1 MREDEAVVAE
11 SSKPQ
16 EPVPG
21 PKLEPKPDTRWP
33 EEAEPAVTSQV
44 LAGEEGKAVEEKREE
59 ERVAEEEVMEEKAAE
74 GESVVKEKAEEP
86 PVEGGSPKSPP
97 SPRDTRSV
105 KVEDGDQLGEM
116 EEDSSKAAE
125 EQVRE
130 KHSK

>member
-1 MREDEAVVAE
+1 MTEDEAVVAE
-11 SSKPQ
+11 SSQPQ

-21 PKLEPKPDTRWP
+21 PKLEPKPDRWP

-44 LAGEEGKAVEEKREE
+44 LAGEEGKAVEEKRVE
-59 ERVAEEEVMEEKAAE
+59 ERVAEEEVMEEKEAE
-74 GESVVKEKAEEP
+74 GERVVKEKAEEP
-86 PVEGGSPKSPP
+86 RVEGGSPRSPP